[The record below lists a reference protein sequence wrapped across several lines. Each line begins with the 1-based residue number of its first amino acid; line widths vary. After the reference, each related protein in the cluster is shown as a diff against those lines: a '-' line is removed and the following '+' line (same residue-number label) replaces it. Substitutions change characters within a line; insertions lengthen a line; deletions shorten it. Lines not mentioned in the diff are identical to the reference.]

1 MTLDAAMDELTND
14 ILAALAKAGRLD
26 LDLCAH
32 ILSMALW
39 KQSGR
44 PTTVRRATNSG
55 GLKAVRPATGSGAG
69 RGPHENGPKREL
81 RAIRRRRT
89 SGLRLDDPILGLR
102 G

>member
-1 MTLDAAMDELTND
+1 MDELTND
-14 ILAALAKAGRLD
+14 ILAAALAKAGRLD

-55 GLKAVRPATGSGAG
+55 GLKAVPPATGAAPVVVPMKMARSVSSEPFDAG
-69 RGPHENGPKREL
+69 VHP
-81 RAIRRRRT
+81 ACA
-89 SGLRLDDPILGLR
+89 
-102 G
+102 